1 MNARFA
7 KQLVTKMFAL
17 ESHCS
22 MGTNFELQKKNN
34 ISLFTQTQT
43 PRWYTPGTK
52 KNINFVMTYMI
63 YFIILSLQ
71 K

>member
-22 MGTNFELQKKNN
+22 MGTNFELQKKT
-34 ISLFTQTQT
+34 IFPYSRKLKRHDGIRLEQ
-43 PRWYTPGTK
+43 K
-52 KNINFVMTYMI
+52 KTL
-63 YFIILSLQ
+63 IL
-71 K
+71 